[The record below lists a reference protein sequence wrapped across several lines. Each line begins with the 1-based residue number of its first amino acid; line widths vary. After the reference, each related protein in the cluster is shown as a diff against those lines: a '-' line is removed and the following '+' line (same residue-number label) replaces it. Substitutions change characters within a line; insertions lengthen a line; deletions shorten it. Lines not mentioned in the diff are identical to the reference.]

1 MEAARY
7 LHLNFGLMAIT
18 NELCEILHG
27 DNYNHTQ
34 KFCRK
39 NYLHISNYKRGDS
52 VKLWSY
58 VWQI

>member
-52 VKLWSY
+52 VKL
-58 VWQI
+58 